1 VQTIQIPG
9 NATQATKVRELS
21 SSVLGNDF
29 LAGYSQNKK
38 TAVVDLQV
46 QGLPEDATVTELKKA
61 IGAKHVISA
70 TIEQDS
76 IKNVCTGKGRVQ
88 IRVQEG
94 EDIEKM
100 KLNLVSKGLSIQETS
115 SKANKNTGFSAGQML

>member
-1 VQTIQIPG
+1 M
-9 NATQATKVRELS
+9 
-21 SSVLGNDF
+21 
-29 LAGYSQNKK
+29 
-38 TAVVDLQV
+38 
-46 QGLPEDATVTELKKA
+46 PEDATVTELKKA

-115 SKANKNTGFSAGQML
+115 SKANKNTGFSAGQMI